1 MKNAHVKRW
10 IEAWNKH
17 DLQTVLSMYS
27 EEIEFSSPKIKA
39 VFPERTIS
47 KIKNKKDLEAY
58 WSKALKKYPK
68 LNFVLK
74 ESKFHN
80 NVCLIEYY
88 AVWDGRTRTPV
99 IEKFEMQNGLVIK
112 SSVFYGAEEQ
122 SH

>member
-1 MKNAHVKRW
+1 MANAHVKRW

-39 VFPERTIS
+39 VFPERTTS

-58 WSKALKKYPK
+58 WSKAQKNI
-68 LNFVLK
+68 LNSISYF
-74 ESKFHN
+74 SKFHN

-88 AVWDGRTRTPV
+88 AVLDGRTRTSV

-112 SSVFYGAEEQ
+112 SSVYYGAEEQ

>member
-1 MKNAHVKRW
+1 MTNAHVKRW

-39 VFPERTIS
+39 IFPERTIS
-47 KIKNKKDLEAY
+47 KIKNKKDLEEY

-68 LNFVLK
+68 LNLVLK
-74 ESKFHN
+74 ESIFHN

-88 AVWDGRTRTPV
+88 AVLDGRTRTSV